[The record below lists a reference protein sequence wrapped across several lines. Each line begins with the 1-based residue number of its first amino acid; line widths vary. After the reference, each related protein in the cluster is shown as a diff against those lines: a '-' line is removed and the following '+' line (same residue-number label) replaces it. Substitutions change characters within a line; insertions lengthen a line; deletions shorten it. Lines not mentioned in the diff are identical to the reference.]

1 MFTRRQT
8 QQSKQR
14 LDRNPGTQW
23 QIHLEWFSHGPSR
36 KFLHFAILIGSA
48 LTLSAFAGPPAANVG
63 QLQQLNRAS
72 ETDLRNIQRPSAS
85 SPGIMNQTKR
95 QKSLHRAQRAE
106 LQRLQERQRR
116 ELLLSKH
123 RAKTIPSPGPAHS
136 WRQID
141 TLNRFQRQ
149 QQYQLNRFRLQR

>member
-1 MFTRRQT
+1 MFTRRQA

-14 LDRNPGTQW
+14 LDHDPVTEG
-23 QIHLEWFSHGPSR
+23 QIHFGRSSGEPSR
-36 KFLHFAILIGSA
+36 KFLHLAILIGST
-48 LTLSAFAGPPAANVG
+48 LTLSAFAGPPAANLG

-72 ETDLRNIQRPSAS
+72 ETDLRNIQRPSAPA
-85 SPGIMNQTKR
+85 PGMMNQTNR

-136 WRQID
+136 LRQID
-141 TLNRFQRQ
+141 TQNRFQRQ